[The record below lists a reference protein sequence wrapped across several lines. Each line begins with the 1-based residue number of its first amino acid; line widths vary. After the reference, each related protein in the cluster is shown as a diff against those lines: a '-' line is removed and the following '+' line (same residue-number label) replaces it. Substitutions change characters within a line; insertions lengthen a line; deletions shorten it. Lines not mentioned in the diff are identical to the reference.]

1 MIIEKLKSNAFS
13 PLSVLE
19 MDMVVDTV
27 CPINDDETKVVKS
40 ESVVKAIEEVIT
52 SGTHWE
58 LNPSCQIFIKDGVFD
73 FQKEILSDDIV
84 EKSDIIIEEMDIHRN
99 IVQVV
104 YTVKLV
110 LINARTLPDELILKS
125 KFHTIHTPFGKI
137 YL

>member
-1 MIIEKLKSNAFS
+1 
-13 PLSVLE
+13 

>member
-19 MDMVVDTV
+19 MDIIVDTL
-27 CPINDDETKVVKS
+27 CPINDDETKVSKS

-52 SGTHWE
+52 SGPHWE
-58 LNPSCQIFIKDGVFD
+58 INPACQIFIKDGIFD
-73 FQKEILSDDIV
+73 FQKETLIDDIV
-84 EKSDIIIEEMDIHRN
+84 EKSDIIVEEMDVHRN

-104 YTVKLV
+104 YPVKLV